1 MKNEHDIS
9 LSLALFGGAVG
20 GGRDVAPAPCPG
32 SVRDVVLDHVQC
44 LDWMLYLVVLHWTVK
59 KL

>member
-1 MKNEHDIS
+1 MTKNEHDIS

-44 LDWMLYLVVLHWTVK
+44 LD
-59 KL
+59 